1 MEIEG
6 CQEIDLEFEAHDLI
20 DNYQFPDTADAKKEV
35 NSLGIDAND
44 HLPELHESTEPERN
58 QKNGRY
64 NLRKSLAWDSAFF
77 TSAGVLDA
85 EELSSMITK
94 TDKKEKHILP
104 GIQEEI
110 TGSTESISTLQ
121 SDCLTLE
128 TFEDDL
134 FLDIRASIQ
143 RSSKKASNLIKSSS
157 KIPAMELDGPAI
169 SSPKKEDFVFQT
181 KNPKPGVKKT
191 SGLQTVRMSKSQLK
205 PIAKLSSGRSI
216 IKQDSVQS
224 QAGPIGKT
232 GGTNSVLLKPL
243 KTIGSSVPSSTAAK
257 RESVGTG
264 RVKPE
269 CGSSKQGSIPGKGI
283 QLPKASAL
291 GGSRKMLPKPAVALK
306 SSSLGSLA
314 TSSVH
319 STRSSTSSDNSINT
333 SSGNTAKPTL
343 MTARRNLV
351 KSNNISTGASAS
363 GSIPKTPS
371 RAVPKNKLP
380 APSLSTYLKS
390 TKISSS
396 VSPASSISEWSS
408 ASSTT
413 SSLVKQRSSISR
425 TSLDTSSCRSV
436 DGDSIRLDPRDN
448 PTGQKAERQENQGAM
463 KPTLTSKKS
472 SAESGTLHAPVK
484 PSGLRL
490 PSPKIGFF
498 DGSSSRTP
506 NGHQR
511 SQSAL
516 PPKNGAAT
524 STPTRSSNGKLK
536 SAKVPTAKMA
546 TSLANIKSG
555 SPKAAS
561 PASSQ
566 EKSHAL
572 VEASDVSVDVND
584 SSSLSLGVKGSA
596 TGETFQKAVEVEA
609 ENSKLKNAKVPTA
622 RLATSLV
629 KIKSGSPKAASPA
642 SSQEKSRA
650 LVEASSVS
658 VDVNDSSSLSPGV
671 NGSGTGETCHCH
683 KKVEAEAE
691 NGNLKSAEVPTESG
705 SPKAASPASSQEK
718 SCALVEASNVSM
730 DVNDSSSL
738 SLGVKGSGT
747 GEAFQKKVETEAENG
762 NLKSADVPTAG
773 MDASMDVNDSSS
785 LSLGV
790 KGSGTAEA
798 FQKKVEAEAANGN
811 LKSAEVPAAG
821 MDASSPNMKSGSPKA
836 ASPASSQ
843 ERSRA
848 LAKASSVSM
857 DVNDSSSLSF
867 GVKGSATG
875 EACQKKVE
883 AEAENGNLKSA
894 EVPTARVDTSLA
906 NIMSG
911 SPKAASPASSQEMLH
926 DLVKTSS
933 VTMDINDTSSLSFGV
948 KGSATEEICQET
960 VEVVA
965 ESGVKQ
971 VVVDASTG
979 AVDKDNL
986 GDLRLNGN
994 MSSGDIETAIGE
1006 GISQIGDGILI
1017 KKDGLERNSIPT
1029 SEAIEKEN
1037 DPAYCQVEGLTGDK
1051 RGIYQKNQELNCQ
1064 LLCGT
1069 SECAL
1074 SSTAAAC
1081 RPPFALKNFSCSKE
1095 FVDKPADV
1103 VFQVAVAENTGF
1115 ALPASIE
1122 KENS

>member
-20 DNYQFPDTADAKKEV
+20 DNYQFPDTVDAKKEV

-58 QKNGRY
+58 LKNGRY

-169 SSPKKEDFVFQT
+169 SSPKKEDFLFQT
-181 KNPKPGVKKT
+181 KSPKPGVKKT

-205 PIAKLSSGRSI
+205 PTAKLSSGRSI

-232 GGTNSVLLKPL
+232 GGTNSVLPKPL
-243 KTIGSSVPSSTAAK
+243 KTIGGSVPSSTAAK

-269 CGSSKQGSIPGKGI
+269 CGSSKQGSVPGKGI
-283 QLPKASAL
+283 QLPKVSAL

-314 TSSVH
+314 TSTVH

-371 RAVPKNKLP
+371 RAVPKNKVP
-380 APSLSTYLKS
+380 TPSLSTYLKS

-408 ASSTT
+408 ASST

-425 TSLDTSSCRSV
+425 TSLDTTSCRSV

-572 VEASDVSVDVND
+572 VEASSISVDVND

-596 TGETFQKAVEVEA
+596 TGETCQKAVEVEA
-609 ENSKLKNAKVPTA
+609 ENSELKSAKVPTA
-622 RLATSLV
+622 RMATSLV

-658 VDVNDSSSLSPGV
+658 VDVNNSSSLSPGV

-705 SPKAASPASSQEK
+705 SPKAASPASSQE
-718 SCALVEASNVSM
+718 
-730 DVNDSSSL
+730 
-738 SLGVKGSGT
+738 
-747 GEAFQKKVETEAENG
+747 
-762 NLKSADVPTAG
+762 
-773 MDASMDVNDSSS
+773 
-785 LSLGV
+785 
-790 KGSGTAEA
+790 
-798 FQKKVEAEAANGN
+798 
-811 LKSAEVPAAG
+811 
-821 MDASSPNMKSGSPKA
+821 
-836 ASPASSQ
+836 
-843 ERSRA
+843 
-848 LAKASSVSM
+848 
-857 DVNDSSSLSF
+857 
-867 GVKGSATG
+867 
-875 EACQKKVE
+875 
-883 AEAENGNLKSA
+883 
-894 EVPTARVDTSLA
+894 
-906 NIMSG
+906 
-911 SPKAASPASSQEMLH
+911 MLH
-926 DLVKTSS
+926 DLVKTAS
-933 VTMDINDTSSLSFGV
+933 VTMDVNDTSSLSFGV
-948 KGSATEEICQET
+948 KGSATEEICQEK
-960 VEVVA
+960 VE
-965 ESGVKQ
+965 
-971 VVVDASTG
+971 
-979 AVDKDNL
+979 
-986 GDLRLNGN
+986 
-994 MSSGDIETAIGE
+994 
-1006 GISQIGDGILI
+1006 
-1017 KKDGLERNSIPT
+1017 
-1029 SEAIEKEN
+1029 
-1037 DPAYCQVEGLTGDK
+1037 
-1051 RGIYQKNQELNCQ
+1051 
-1064 LLCGT
+1064 
-1069 SECAL
+1069 
-1074 SSTAAAC
+1074 
-1081 RPPFALKNFSCSKE
+1081 
-1095 FVDKPADV
+1095 
-1103 VFQVAVAENTGF
+1103 
-1115 ALPASIE
+1115 
-1122 KENS
+1122 